1 MNNAPTLKSTAPAT
15 GLPIAGKTTVAN
27 LTTKESPSWCANCG
41 DFTILSTLKMAIA
54 ELNLAPENVLI
65 ISGIGCGSKTP
76 HFVNVYGFEG
86 LHGRAL
92 AVATGAKLVNPNLHV
107 IVITGDGDG
116 YGIGG
121 NHFLHTLRRNINVTH
136 IVQNNEVYGLTKG
149 QYSPTSKK
157 GMVTPSSPHGALE
170 EPINP
175 MSVAIAQGA
184 TYVARGFAMDI
195 NHLKKLFVDAITHK
209 GYALIDVFQGCPTY
223 NKKNTLEWYKE
234 NLIKIDDSHDPKDK
248 MKAMKLALDANG
260 KYPIG
265 LYYLEN
271 RPTYE
276 SILPQLQMGPVIHM
290 DIRNVDV
297 SKLVGKYK

>member
-1 MNNAPTLKSTAPAT
+1 
-15 GLPIAGKTTVAN
+15 
-27 LTTKESPSWCANCG
+27 
-41 DFTILSTLKMAIA
+41 MAIA

-65 ISGIGCGSKTP
+65 VSGIGCGSKTP

-92 AVATGAKLVNPNLHV
+92 AVATGAKLVNPDLHV

-157 GMVTPSSPHGALE
+157 GFVSPSSPHGATE

-175 MSVAIAQGA
+175 VSVAIAQGA

-195 NHLKKLFVDAITHK
+195 NHLKKLLMDGITHP

-223 NKKNTLEWYKE
+223 NKKNTLDWYKE
-234 NLIKIDDSHDPKDK
+234 NLVKIDPSHDPTDK
-248 MKAMKLALDANG
+248 MKAMKIALEAG
-260 KYPIG
+260 EKYPIG
-265 LYYLEN
+265 LYYVER

-276 SILPQLQMGPVIHM
+276 STLPQLREGPVVYR
-290 DIRNVDV
+290 DIRNVDI
-297 SKLVGKYK
+297 SALVKKYM